1 MINNPTK
8 QINIVVQQSRVS
20 SPRLAFRYLSPHRT
34 VGCKVRE
41 VHYLYLLITVNYSA
55 WLIIVYYEEC
65 RKAADFYLARFGEFW
80 RGVYIHDNPSIVK
93 TPVVDM
99 GRPRINIIAVINNE
113 IFICNLGEIVFKI
126 VLLKEEIFNWQ
137 VCLWQ
142 VTLYFFT
149 ANTIW
154 NILQI

>member
-20 SPRLAFRYLSPHRT
+20 LPRLAFRYLSPHRT

-55 WLIIVYYEEC
+55 WLIIVYMKSVEK
-65 RKAADFYLARFGEFW
+65 RQIFILRDLANFD
-80 RGVYIHDNPSIVK
+80 GVYIHDNPSIVK

-142 VTLYFFT
+142 VTLIFFT

>member
-20 SPRLAFRYLSPHRT
+20 LPRLAFRYLSPHRT

-55 WLIIVYYEEC
+55 WLIIVYMKSVEK
-65 RKAADFYLARFGEFW
+65 RQIFILRDLANFDEVSTFMTIPRLSRHPWLIWVG
-80 RGVYIHDNPSIVK
+80 RGLS
-93 TPVVDM
+93 
-99 GRPRINIIAVINNE
+99 IIAVINNE

-142 VTLYFFT
+142 VTLYFFYCKY
-149 ANTIW
+149 N
-154 NILQI
+154 LE